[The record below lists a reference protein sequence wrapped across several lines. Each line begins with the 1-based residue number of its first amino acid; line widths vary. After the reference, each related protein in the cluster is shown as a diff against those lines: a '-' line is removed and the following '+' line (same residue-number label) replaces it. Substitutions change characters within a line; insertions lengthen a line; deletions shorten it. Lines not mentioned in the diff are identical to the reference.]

1 MKRRDFLR
9 ISAAGASVLA
19 LTRRDAVLAAAGSDP
34 LFKISLAQW
43 SLNPLL
49 FSGEMDNLDFARA
62 AKEHGIDGIEYVNQF
77 FMDKATDSEY
87 LAEMKNRADGEGV
100 TSVLIMCD
108 REGRLG
114 DPDEGERRIA
124 VENHFKWVEAAKFLG
139 CHSIRVNGYSEG
151 TYDEQK
157 SLVADGLHQLCEFA
171 DGHDLNV
178 IIENHGGFSS
188 NARWL
193 MDVMKLAEH
202 PRAGTLPDFGNFR
215 ISGDESYDSYQ
226 GVTEMMPLARGVS
239 VKPTAWDAEG
249 GQHELDYERMMR
261 IVLDAG
267 YRGWCGIEH
276 GPRGAEWEGI
286 LAVRDRLIE
295 VRELLAAAY

>member
-1 MKRRDFLR
+1 MQRRDFLR
-9 ISAAGASVLA
+9 LSAAGAAGLTVGRSSAA
-19 LTRRDAVLAAAGSDP
+19 LSATAPEP

-49 FSGEMDNLDFARA
+49 FGGEMDNLDFARS
-62 AKEHGIDGIEYVNQF
+62 AKEHGIEGVEYVNQF

-87 LAEMKNRADGEGV
+87 LAEMKRRAEGEGV

-114 DPDEGERRIA
+114 DPDPAERKVA

-139 CHSIRVNGYSEG
+139 CHCIRVNGYSEG
-151 TYDEQK
+151 TVDDQK
-157 SLVADGLHQLCEFA
+157 QLVADGLHQLCEFA
-171 DGHDLNV
+171 DGFDIDV
-178 IIENHGGFSS
+178 VIENHGGYSS

-193 MDVMKLAEH
+193 MEVMALADH

-215 ISGDESYDSYQ
+215 ISDEESYDSYQ

-239 VKPTAWDAEG
+239 VKPTVYDAQGER
-249 GQHELDYERMMR
+249 HDLDYERMMR

-276 GPRGAEWEGI
+276 GPRGAEWDGI
-286 LAVRDRLIE
+286 LSVRDQLIAVRNVLSE
-295 VRELLAAAY
+295 AY